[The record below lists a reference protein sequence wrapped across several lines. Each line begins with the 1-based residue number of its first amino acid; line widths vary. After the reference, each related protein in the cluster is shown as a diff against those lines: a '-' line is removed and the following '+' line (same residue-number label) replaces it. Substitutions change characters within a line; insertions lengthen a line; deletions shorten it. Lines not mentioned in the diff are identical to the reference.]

1 MQVQL
6 VNYEN
11 LHVNNKNSFLFNWK
25 RTVIARINGLSSKER
40 IVFSLLVF
48 ILVFGIVGILNSLN
62 NSFSNQVPDYGGT
75 IREGILG
82 TPRFINPVLANSDI
96 DQDLTRLT
104 YSGLMR
110 NSGTDANAEIIPD
123 LAESY
128 SVSPDGKVYTFIL
141 KKNAVFHDRTPVT
154 ADDVAFTIQSIQNT
168 QLQSPVAGNWLGITT
183 EVVDPQTIKITLP
196 RPFSGFLEIATV
208 GILPKHIWGTMTA
221 DEFFASSK
229 NNNPIGSGPYKVD
242 SIKRNKDGIATSYTF
257 DSFNKFTLGK
267 PFIDKIVI
275 RMYPN
280 GQELFDKYEAREFTT
295 LASIQPYEI
304 TKQNSKFVGTTP
316 LPRMFGLFLNSK
328 NNALLDDAG
337 VRSAL
342 TNGIN
347 VNEII
352 TTVFQGNAEPITS
365 PLPNGDQTAPTV
377 TVATETL
384 SAKLD
389 SAGWKLNQETGIRS
403 KAGKNL
409 SFTISTADTPELK
422 YTAQIIQQ
430 QLKSIGIATELHVYQ
445 LSDLENNVIKPRAF
459 EILLFGQFIRNDAD
473 LYAFWHSSQKT
484 DPGLNITGYSSKTL
498 DTNLEKLF
506 ATNNAADRT
515 VLLASIEKEL
525 HDAPV
530 VWLYRPYFIYAMKK
544 PIYGIR
550 LDNLISKHDR
560 FNTIYRWYTQT
571 DMVWKVF
578 KK

>member
-1 MQVQL
+1 M
-6 VNYEN
+6 NK
-11 LHVNNKNSFLFNWK
+11 KNSFFRNWK
-25 RTVIARINGLSSKER
+25 QSIKARITGLSHRER
-40 IVFSLLVF
+40 VVFLLLLF
-48 ILVFGIVGILNSLN
+48 IFVFGAVGILNSLN
-62 NSFSNQVPDYGGT
+62 NSFSNRVPDYGGT

-96 DQDLTRLT
+96 DQDLTKLA

-110 NSGTDANAEIIPD
+110 NAGTDADTEIIPD

-128 SVSPDGKVYTFIL
+128 TISPDGKTYTFIL
-141 KKNAVFHDRTPVT
+141 KKNAEFHDRTPVT
-154 ADDVAFTIQSIQNT
+154 ADDVAFTIASIQNT
-168 QLQSPVAGNWLGITT
+168 QLQSPLSGNWLGIQT
-183 EVVDPQTIKITLP
+183 EVIDPQTIRFTLP

-208 GILPKHIWGTMTA
+208 GILPKHIWGAMTP

-229 NNNPIGSGPYKVD
+229 NNNPVGSGPFKVT
-242 SIKRNKDGIATSYTF
+242 SVKRNKDGIPTSYTF
-257 DSFNKFTLGK
+257 ESFNKFTLGK
-267 PFIDKIVI
+267 PFIDKLVI

-280 GQELFDKYEAREFTT
+280 GQELLNAYESHGFNTI
-295 LASIQPYEI
+295 ASIQPYEI
-304 TKQNSKFVGTTP
+304 TKQNSKFAATQP

-328 NNALLDDAG
+328 TNPLLDDST
-337 VRSAL
+337 VRSVL
-342 TNGIN
+342 KNSIDI
-347 VNEII
+347 NEII
-352 TTVFQGNAEPITS
+352 TTVFQGNAEPITN
-365 PLPNGDQTAPTV
+365 PLPMADQSSLSTGTV
-377 TVATETL
+377 STETL
-384 SAKLD
+384 SVKLD
-389 SAGWKLNQETGIRS
+389 AAGWKLNPETGTRA

-430 QLKSIGIATELHVYQ
+430 QLKSVGISTDLHVFQ
-445 LSDLENNVIKPRAF
+445 LSDLENNVIKPRSF

-484 DPGLNITGYSSKTL
+484 DPGLNITGFSSKAL
-498 DTNLEKLF
+498 DTDLEKLF
-506 ATNNAADRT
+506 ATNNPSDRT
-515 VLLASIEKEL
+515 VLLGNIQKEL
-525 HDAPV
+525 QDAPV
-530 VWLYRPYFIYAMKK
+530 IWLYRPYFIYAFKR